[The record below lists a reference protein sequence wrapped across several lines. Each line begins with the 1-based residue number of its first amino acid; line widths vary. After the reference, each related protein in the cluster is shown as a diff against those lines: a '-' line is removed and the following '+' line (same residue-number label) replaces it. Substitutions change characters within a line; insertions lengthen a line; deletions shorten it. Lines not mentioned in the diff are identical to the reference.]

1 MRLNVQC
8 FSILILV
15 VVGINQ
21 EYDVYMKFRKAYR
34 FRVKPAPE
42 QLLKLEQFAG
52 CCRFI
57 WNKTLKM
64 SLDRLNNKQ
73 YIVWYHE
80 ADFWV
85 KLWKSSE
92 EYGFLGDCH
101 SQILQQKLKD
111 LNRAFKDGFDKKQPL
126 KRIPKFRKKGIH
138 DSFRYPQGFKIDNK
152 RIYLPKIGWVG
163 FFKSQDIL
171 GTPKNITISRR
182 GKHWYCSIQ
191 VEIEMEQPKTTAT
204 SSIGID
210 MGINKFVAMSNGEYV
225 NPANMFR
232 KLESLLAKEQ
242 RKLSKKKK
250 FSNNFNKQKKRIQHI
265 HSKIANSRLDFLHK
279 LSTTLSNNHALI
291 VVEALKIKNMSKSA
305 KGNVDKHGR
314 NVKAKS
320 GLNKSILDQGWGI
333 FRTQLKYKL
342 EWSGGIYLEVPPKH
356 TSQKCN
362 KCTHTCSEN
371 RKTQES
377 FQCIKC
383 GYEANADLNA
393 AKNVLV
399 AGHAMLAC
407 GEGALATSV
416 KQELLQTSDLV
427 AA

>member
-1 MRLNVQC
+1 MLNVQC
-8 FSILILV
+8 LPVLILV
-15 VVGINQ
+15 VVVIDQKYN
-21 EYDVYMKFRKAYR
+21 VFMKLRKAYK
-34 FRVKPAPE
+34 FRIKLSQD

-57 WNKTLKM
+57 WNKALKM

-73 YIVWYHE
+73 YIVWYNE
-80 ADFWV
+80 SALWL
-85 KLWKSSE
+85 KLWKQSE
-92 EYGFLGDCH
+92 EYGFLDDCH
-101 SQILQQKLKD
+101 SQVLQQKLKD
-111 LNRAFKDGFDKKQPL
+111 LDKAFKDGFDKKQPL

-182 GKHWYCSIQ
+182 GKHSYCSIQ
-191 VEIEMEQPKTTAT
+191 VEIELEKPTTTAT
-204 SSIGID
+204 SDIGID
-210 MGINKFVAMSNGEYV
+210 MGINKFVAISNGEYV

-232 KLESLLAKEQ
+232 KLEKRLAKEQ
-242 RKLSKKKK
+242 RKLSRKKK
-250 FSNNFNKQKKRIQHI
+250 FSNNFHKQNKRIQHI

-279 LSTTLSNNHALI
+279 LSTTLSKNHALI
-291 VVEALKIKNMSKSA
+291 AVEALKIKNMSKSA
-305 KGNVDKHGR
+305 KGTVDGHGR

-333 FRTQLKYKL
+333 FRTLLKYKL
-342 EWSGGIYLEVPPKH
+342 DWNGGIYIEVPPKH

-362 KCTHTCSEN
+362 KCNTVDKGN
-371 RKTQES
+371 RNASAFE
-377 FQCIKC
+377 CLNC
-383 GYEANADLNA
+383 GHKDNADINA
-393 AKNVLV
+393 AKNILV
-399 AGHAMLAC
+399 AGHAMVAC

-416 KQELLQTSDLV
+416 NQELLQTSDLV